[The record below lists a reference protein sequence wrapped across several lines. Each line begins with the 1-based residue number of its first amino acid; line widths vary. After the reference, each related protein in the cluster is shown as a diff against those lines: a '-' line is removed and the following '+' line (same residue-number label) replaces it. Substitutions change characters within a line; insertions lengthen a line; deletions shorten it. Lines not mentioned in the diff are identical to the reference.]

1 MDMQTSSMN
10 VEIDAKVKQVVAN
23 IRNLP
28 TPPIVFTQIQK
39 VINKETASAADV
51 SKILSED
58 PSMSAKV
65 LKMTN
70 SAFYGLPREIDSVQQ
85 AVMIIGFEAV
95 KNLVLSAS
103 VLEMFKGNK
112 INADFQER
120 FWRHSLATAFGSRLV
135 ARKLKSRGIFDPEAS
150 FSAGLL
156 HDIGKLVIACF
167 LPDEFDEIS
176 EEIKSNPK
184 TEDKDAEKVVL
195 GYSHEQVG
203 AALGANWNLSSTMID
218 AIAFH
223 HHPENSG
230 AERSL
235 SYAVYLANYLAKEA
249 FAVDYE
255 ERKIEKPDTKIMAY
269 LDVTDDLL
277 ESIKENLREEYTNA
291 ETFVSIA
298 GS

>member
-1 MDMQTSSMN
+1 MAEQTTHT
-10 VEIDAKVKQVVAN
+10 VEIDARVKQVVAN

-28 TPPIVFTQIQK
+28 SPPIVFTQIQK

-51 SKILSED
+51 SKILAED

-112 INADFQER
+112 IDSDFQER

-135 ARKLKSRGIFDPEAS
+135 ARKVKSRGTFDAEAA

-167 LPDEFDEIS
+167 LPDEFKEITN
-176 EEIKSNPK
+176 EIERNP
-184 TEDKDAEKVVL
+184 ESDDKDIETAVL

-203 AALGANWNLSSTMID
+203 AALVASWNLSATMID

-223 HHPENSG
+223 HYPQNSG
-230 AERSL
+230 VERSL

-249 FAVDYE
+249 FAFDYE
-255 ERKIEKPDTKIMAY
+255 ERKIEKPDPKIMAY

-277 ESIKENLREEYTNA
+277 TSFQEILREEYTNA

>member
-1 MDMQTSSMN
+1 MDMNTRDA
-10 VEIDAKVKQVVAN
+10 VVIDPKVKQVVAN

-28 TPPIVFTQIQK
+28 TPPIVFNQIQK
-39 VINKETASAADV
+39 VINRETASAADV
-51 SKILSED
+51 SKILAED

-103 VLEMFKGNK
+103 VLGMFKGNK
-112 INADFQER
+112 IDADFQER

-135 ARKLKSRGIFDPEAS
+135 ARKVKSRGIFDPEAA

-167 LPDEFDEIS
+167 LPDEFSEITA
-176 EEIKSNPK
+176 EIKRNPELSDYA
-184 TEDKDAEKVVL
+184 TEIAVL
-195 GYSHEQVG
+195 GYSHAQVG
-203 AALGANWNLSSTMID
+203 AALGDCWNLSSTMID

-223 HHPENSG
+223 HLPEDSSV
-230 AERSL
+230 ERSL
-235 SYAVYLANYLAKEA
+235 SYAVYFANYLAKEA
-249 FAVDYE
+249 FAFDYE
-255 ERKIEKPDTKIMAY
+255 EREIEKPDPKIMAY
-269 LDVTDDLL
+269 LDVTDELL
-277 ESIKENLREEYTNA
+277 GSIQETLLEEYTNA
-291 ETFVSIA
+291 ATFVAIA
-298 GS
+298 GA

>member
-1 MDMQTSSMN
+1 MEVNSTDT
-10 VEIDAKVKQVVAN
+10 VEIDPKVKQVVAN

-28 TPPIVFTQIQK
+28 TPPIVFNQIQK
-39 VINKETASAADV
+39 VINRETASAADV
-51 SKILSED
+51 SKILAED

-103 VLEMFKGNK
+103 VLGMFKGNK
-112 INADFQER
+112 IDTEFQER

-135 ARKLKSRGIFDPEAS
+135 ARKVKSRGTFDPEAA

-167 LPDEFDEIS
+167 LPNDFGEITQ
-176 EEIKSNPK
+176 EIDNNPDVQDY
-184 TEDKDAEKVVL
+184 TAEMTVL
-195 GYSHEQVG
+195 GYSHAQVG
-203 AALGANWNLSSTMID
+203 AALGSCWNLSSTMID

-223 HHPENSG
+223 HSPEKSG
-230 AERSL
+230 IERSL

-249 FAVDYE
+249 FAFDYE
-255 ERKIEKPDTKIMAY
+255 ERVIEKPDPKIMAY
-269 LDVTDDLL
+269 LDVTDETLD
-277 ESIKENLREEYTNA
+277 SIKETLREEYTNA
-291 ETFVSIA
+291 ETFVAIA
-298 GS
+298 GA

>member
-1 MDMQTSSMN
+1 MDAQTSHN

-39 VINKETASAADV
+39 VINRETASAADV
-51 SKILSED
+51 SKILAED

-112 INADFQER
+112 IDSDFQER
-120 FWRHSLATAFGSRLV
+120 FWRHSLATAFGSRLI
-135 ARKLKSRGIFDPEAS
+135 ARKVKSRGAFDVEAA

-167 LPDEFDEIS
+167 LPDEFKEIA
-176 EEIKSNPK
+176 EEVKRTPN
-184 TEDKDAEKVVL
+184 TEDKDIEMAVL

-203 AALGANWNLSSTMID
+203 AALAVSWNLSSTMID

-223 HHPENSG
+223 HYPEKSG
-230 AERSL
+230 VEHSL
-235 SYAVYLANYLAKEA
+235 SYAIYFANYLAKEA
-249 FAVDYE
+249 FAFDYE
-255 ERKIEKPDTKIMAY
+255 ERQIEKPDPKIMAY
-269 LDVTDDLL
+269 LDVTDDLFGSFQETL
-277 ESIKENLREEYTNA
+277 LEEYTNA

-298 GS
+298 GV